1 MEFPMIEIVPQ
12 TTTVFSKKAQA
23 FTHELK
29 NKILELDVS
38 LPNYQLQIDGLI
50 STIKLLQDEA
60 IKADFYVPSSSFAE
74 IIHNLELLINQFRD
88 RHADLDWIT
97 KEMIIEVINMSNQ
110 VINEYCLGIDLAMDW
125 LDLQRNLF
133 AQINEHLESEA
144 NESSPQS
151 ILEFHNR
158 ESEPFNLEDT
168 PEALH
173 LFDLDFG
180 LDSNQEEADITPIY
194 NIDNSDS
201 FLMIQIDQEDQE
213 DYYLDPD
220 LDPDKLLQD
229 TSGNSAAELTILFP
243 NLLGNSFTGDLDE
256 LTEDLQ
262 NLQDSH
268 LTSNEERLPI
278 PELLADM
285 FSEMA
290 TQQLLGNGVSN
301 DDETEIQGVR
311 WQGDGINVE
320 NVAGFEDSLEPEDNL
335 DNIWAKFTAVESSL
349 NSNDEEDLVPAFD
362 LSDFALSELDLSEL
376 SNDDTGEEMTP
387 DSFFEPKDLA
397 ISSLNAEPNLQFKEP
412 AISPPPE
419 LDSSLMLAE
428 MLKEDFP
435 ASDIDTAIEES
446 PIYQNIPDDQNSAWH
461 DLSLLDFGDKE
472 ISYADFSALSSDLK
486 SDLKPEMDADVSA
499 IDNSQLD
506 VQPVTK
512 VNDATIRLP
521 LNHLEMLGDLSEELL
536 VRKGS
541 LDIYLSEI
549 KILSEDAQKHLQLL
563 VSSSDSQP
571 QTAIAGLQNA
581 VEQITNVLA
590 LTEQQTYAMGQDV
603 YQLRKNLRQVLKH
616 PISSLVRKFPRILR
630 DLSLQYGKQVE
641 LVVQG
646 AEVEV
651 ERLISETVAEPLEIL
666 LRNAFKHG
674 IEPPLVRQQQG
685 KTSQGKIEFIVTQT
699 DESTIIKVSDDGC
712 GLDIEKIRHQVEQS
726 AAIAGMSGF
735 STMDMSDEQLV
746 GLIFE
751 PSFNL
756 MHSKS
761 YAEAGTKLCG
771 VKKKLRELG
780 GTITVQS
787 QSGKGTQFTL
797 VLPNILSLIRVLLI
811 DINQMCLAI
820 PSKIILEV
828 IPSDLNE
835 LDYDQ
840 LETLQWRDRVLP
852 IVRLHSSLK
861 LNCRHSLSQVS
872 LQSPPS
878 PQSINPAESQK
889 PAQAVP
895 SFLVVNFENHLF
907 ALQTDGCWHDQEA
920 TFHQIEGDI
929 ILPQIFLGTV
939 ILGSN
944 QAVALLNPAELVNQF
959 LLSPE
964 ENILESQ
971 STHSGMDN
979 LSSLSDFFN
988 AGDSL
993 AETPLVNQLGTVSE
1007 SSLDR
1012 SPKTENLESSG
1023 LFTSELVSHQVRRSH
1038 QPRILIVDSS
1048 ANVRR
1053 YLAMTLTKS
1062 GFLTEQ
1068 VQDGKEAIAFLKDCL
1083 GMGLNVDVVITDLEM
1098 PHMDGFKLLSNI
1110 RADADFQHLPIIV
1123 LTTKNNENDQKLA
1136 LDLGANAYFSKP
1148 YREQELVKK
1157 LHQLMAG

>member
-1 MEFPMIEIVPQ
+1 MIEIVPQ
-12 TTTVFSKKAQA
+12 TKTVFSKKAQA
-23 FTHELK
+23 FTHGLK

-74 IIHNLELLINQFRD
+74 IIHNLEMLINQFRD

-125 LDLQRNLF
+125 LELQRNLF

-144 NESSPQS
+144 NESSSQS

-180 LDSNQEEADITPIY
+180 VDFSQEELDITPIY
-194 NIDNSDS
+194 NMDNSDG

-213 DYYLDPD
+213 DYHLELD
-220 LDPDKLLQD
+220 LDSDKLLQD

-243 NLLGNSFTGDLDE
+243 NLLENSFTGDLDE

-262 NLQDSH
+262 DLQDSH
-268 LTSNEERLPI
+268 ATSNEERLPI

-285 FSEMA
+285 FSEIS

-301 DDETEIQGVR
+301 DDETEIQGVS
-311 WQGDGINVE
+311 WQGYDINAENVE
-320 NVAGFEDSLEPEDNL
+320 GIEDSLEPEDNL
-335 DNIWAKFTAVESSL
+335 GSVWAKFTAVESSL
-349 NSNDEEDLVPAFD
+349 NLNDDEDLVPAFD

-376 SNDDTGEEMTP
+376 SDDDTGEDMTS
-387 DSFFEPKDLA
+387 DSFFESKDLA

-446 PIYQNIPDDQNSAWH
+446 PIYQNIPDDKNSAWH
-461 DLSLLDFGDKE
+461 DLSLLNFGDKE
-472 ISYADFSALSSDLK
+472 ISYADFSALSSDV
-486 SDLKPEMDADVSA
+486 KPEMDADVSA

-506 VQPVTK
+506 VQSVTK

-571 QTAIAGLQNA
+571 QAAIAGLQNA

-590 LTEQQTYAMGQDV
+590 LTEQQTYAMGHDV
-603 YQLRKNLRQVLKH
+603 YQLRKKLRQVLKH

-674 IEPPLVRQQQG
+674 IEPPLMRQQQG

-699 DESTIIKVSDDGC
+699 DESTIIKVSDDGY
-712 GLDIEKIRHQVEQS
+712 GIDIEKIRHQVEQS
-726 AAIAGMSGF
+726 TAIAGMSGF
-735 STMDMSDEQLV
+735 STMDMSDEQLM

-751 PSFNL
+751 SSFNL

-761 YAEAGTKLCG
+761 YAETGTKLCD

-780 GTITVQS
+780 GTISVQS
-787 QSGKGTQFTL
+787 QRGKGTQFTL

-872 LQSPPS
+872 LQSNPS
-878 PQSINPAESQK
+878 PQSIHPSESQK
-889 PAQAVP
+889 PAHAAP
-895 SFLVVNFENHLF
+895 SFLVVNYENHLF

-971 STHSGMDN
+971 STHSGLDN

-993 AETPLVNQLGTVSE
+993 AEMPLVNQLGTVSE
-1007 SSLDR
+1007 SSSESSLER

-1083 GMGLNVDVVITDLEM
+1083 GMRLNVDVVITDLEM

-1110 RADADFQHLPIIV
+1110 RAEADFQHLPIIV

-1157 LHQLMAG
+1157 LHQLISG

>member
-1 MEFPMIEIVPQ
+1 MTEIATQ
-12 TTTVFSKKAQA
+12 TKTMFSKEAQA
-23 FTHELK
+23 FTYDLK
-29 NKILELDVS
+29 NKILELDVN
-38 LPNYQLQIDGLI
+38 LPNFQQQLDALI
-50 STIKLLQDEA
+50 SVIKLFQDAA
-60 IKADFYVPSSSFAE
+60 IKADFYLPSSSFGE
-74 IIHNLELLINQFRD
+74 IIHNFELLINQFRD
-88 RHADLDWIT
+88 RHADIDWIT
-97 KEMIIEVINMSNQ
+97 KELMIEVINMSNQ
-110 VINEYCLGIDLAMDW
+110 IINEYCLGIDLARDW
-125 LDLQRNLF
+125 LELQRSLF
-133 AQINEHLESEA
+133 SQINEHLKSEA
-144 NESSPQS
+144 NEIGSQS
-151 ILEFHNR
+151 ILQLHDLQLHNR
-158 ESEPFNLEDT
+158 ENEPFNLEDT

-173 LFDLDFG
+173 LFDLDFD
-180 LDSNQEEADITPIY
+180 LEPSHEEAYITPT
-194 NIDNSDS
+194 NNLDNSDS
-201 FLMIQIDQEDQE
+201 FLMIQIDQEDQG
-213 DYYLDPD
+213 DNHLDPD
-220 LDPDKLLQD
+220 QLFQD
-229 TSGNSAAELTILFP
+229 TSGSSADELSILFP
-243 NLLGNSFTGDLDE
+243 NLLGNSLTGQLDG
-256 LTEDLQ
+256 LTG

-268 LTSNEERLPI
+268 ETINEERLPV

-285 FSEMA
+285 FSVMSA
-290 TQQLLGNGVSN
+290 QQLNDASNASN
-301 DDETEIQGVR
+301 DDETEIQGVS
-311 WQGDGINVE
+311 WHDYEVNVGDLGD
-320 NVAGFEDSLEPEDNL
+320 FEDSLEPEDTL
-335 DNIWAKFTAVESSL
+335 DNVWAKFTAMESYA
-349 NSNDEEDLVPAFD
+349 NSNDDEDLVPAFD
-362 LSDFALSELDLSEL
+362 LSDFALSGFDLSEL
-376 SNDDTGEEMTP
+376 SNDNDDIEEDMTAR
-387 DSFFEPKDLA
+387 SFFESIDLD
-397 ISSLNAEPNLQFKEP
+397 ISSLDAEPNLQHKEP
-412 AISPPPE
+412 TSSHPPE

-446 PIYQNIPDDQNSAWH
+446 PIYQNNPDDTSSAWN
-461 DLSLLDFGDKE
+461 DLSLMNFGDKE
-472 ISYADFSALSSDLK
+472 ISYEDFSALSLDV
-486 SDLKPEMDADVSA
+486 KPEMEADVSS

-506 VQPVTK
+506 VQIATK

-536 VRKGS
+536 VRKGN

-549 KILSEDAQKHLQLL
+549 KILSEDAQKYLQLL

-581 VEQITNVLA
+581 VEQINSVLA
-590 LTEQQTYAMGQDV
+590 LTEQQTYAMSQDV

-616 PISSLVRKFPRILR
+616 PISSLVRRFPRILR

-651 ERLISETVAEPLEIL
+651 ERLISETVAEPLELL

-685 KTSQGKIEFIVTQT
+685 KASQGKIEFIVTQT

-712 GLDIEKIRHQVEQS
+712 GIDIEKIRHQVEQS

-735 STMDMSDEQLV
+735 STMDMSDEQLM

-756 MHSKS
+756 VRSNS
-761 YAEAGTKLCG
+761 YTEAGTRLCE

-780 GTITVQS
+780 GTIAVQS
-787 QSGKGTQFTL
+787 QRGKGTQFTL
-797 VLPNILSLIRVLLI
+797 VLPNILSLIRVLLL

-828 IPSDLNE
+828 IPCDCNDHDSE
-835 LDYDQ
+835 Q
-840 LETLQWRDRVLP
+840 PETLQWREHVLP
-852 IVRLHSSLK
+852 IVRLNSLLK

-872 LQSPPS
+872 LQSNHS
-878 PQSINPAESQK
+878 PQSINSAESQK
-889 PAQAVP
+889 PSHAVP
-895 SFLVVNFENHLF
+895 SFLVISYENHLF

-929 ILPQIFLGTV
+929 SLPQIFLGTV

-959 LLSPE
+959 LHAYK

-971 STHSGMDN
+971 LTQSSMDN

-993 AETPLVNQLGTVSE
+993 SELPLVNPLGTVSE
-1007 SSLDR
+1007 SSSER
-1012 SPKTENLESSG
+1012 SPETENLESSG
-1023 LFTSELVSHQVRRSH
+1023 LFTSELVSHQVRRTH

-1110 RADADFQHLPIIV
+1110 RTDADFQNLPIIV

-1157 LHQLMAG
+1157 LHQLISG